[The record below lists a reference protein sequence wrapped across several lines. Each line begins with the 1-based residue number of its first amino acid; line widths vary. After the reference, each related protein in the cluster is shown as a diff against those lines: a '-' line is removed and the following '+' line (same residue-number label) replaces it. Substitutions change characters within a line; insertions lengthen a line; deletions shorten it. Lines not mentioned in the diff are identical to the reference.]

1 MLDNFCLSN
10 CLFYILR
17 IIILTMYSL
26 KSVFIVFYEN
36 RLQCK
41 IKYKSKQAGVQ
52 KDFYEDIVKGKDCC
66 AKIYL

>member
-1 MLDNFCLSN
+1 
-10 CLFYILR
+10 
-17 IIILTMYSL
+17 MYSL

-36 RLQCK
+36 QLQCK

>member
-1 MLDNFCLSN
+1 MH
-10 CLFYILR
+10 
-17 IIILTMYSL
+17 SL

-66 AKIYL
+66 AKMCL